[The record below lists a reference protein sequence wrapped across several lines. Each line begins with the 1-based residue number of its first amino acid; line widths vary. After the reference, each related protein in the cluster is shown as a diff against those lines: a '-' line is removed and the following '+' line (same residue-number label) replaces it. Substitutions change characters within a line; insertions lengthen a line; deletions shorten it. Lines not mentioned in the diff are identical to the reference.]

1 MNYRMI
7 TYILGWILIFEA
19 LFMSVPVI
27 TAVCYGESAVWW
39 FLITAAVCASI
50 GLLLTKIKKPQNKKL
65 YSREVFVIV

>member
-19 LFMSVPVI
+19 IFMAVPVI

-39 FLITAAVCASI
+39 FLATAAVCVYF
-50 GLLLTKIKKPQNKKL
+50 GLLLTKVKKPQKKNL
-65 YSREVFVIV
+65 Y